1 MDSYRILTASSESP
15 FFSTTQDDD
24 SMMYSNTTPDLLKSS
39 AWDEIQTVVF
49 GVQLLP
55 YSAP

>member
-1 MDSYRILTASSESP
+1 MDSYRILTVSPKSP
-15 FFSTTQDDD
+15 FFSTTQDDV
-24 SMMYSNTTPDLLKSS
+24 SMMYFNTTLGLLKSS

-49 GVQLLP
+49 EVQLLP